1 MYPQQAFVVA
11 IDCSIDTIVLL
22 VMTLQRTLPYNYSR
36 EIYMYGSIILTEAGF
51 SYLEFFT

>member
-22 VMTLQRTLPYNYSR
+22 VMTLQRTLLCSYSR
-36 EIYMYGSIILTEAGF
+36 EIYMYGSIILIEAGF